1 MNGDSGNRTQGEQA
15 IDREGELIQIVRDI
29 LELIA
34 VLLELIRKNEG
45 V

>member
-1 MNGDSGNRTQGEQA
+1 MTPEL
-15 IDREGELIQIVRDI
+15 EGELIQIVRDI

-34 VLLELIRKNEG
+34 VLLELIGKNEG